1 MKEPRIEGKDKTTM
15 RNSVLTFSKMKE
27 EGKKISMLTCYD
39 YSTAKL
45 MDGNIDAILVGDSL
59 GNTMLGLGDTIPVTV
74 DDMITY
80 GASVV
85 RGTQT
90 TMIVVDMPFM
100 SYQASMEQALLNAGR
115 IMKETHC
122 QAIKLEGGAR
132 VCPLIRAMVDAG
144 IPVMAHIGLTPQSIN
159 AFGGCRV
166 QGKTEDAARELLE
179 DAYAVQEAGAFSVV
193 LECVPAPV
201 AALITSKLDIPT
213 IGIGGGDT
221 EHGGIYYSL
230 FHKTNEHLK
239 ALQLRGKPYGMMPV
253 PYAQAT
259 VLRKNADGTYHECN
273 YNEYGIIVAN
283 SATTMAGYKDFEK
296 VRSKVLT
303 DEQGMDWLSCDVYG
317 FIDKLGCIHMKDRRD
332 SAVEMED
339 GSTFLPF
346 RLADEAQKDSANIM
360 TSVITTEKYEGRL
373 HFIVN
378 YELSPIRKTEDEM
391 KVLQKL
397 DSRIRQ
403 AFPEICD
410 RILYRQ
416 FDSAHPFPVNPSG
429 KRNMVGVQNMGV
441 EGAFRLN
448 PQHEMV
454 PVILS

>member
-1 MKEPRIEGKDKTTM
+1 M
-15 RNSVLTFSKMKE
+15 RNSVLTFKKMKE

-39 YSTAKL
+39 YTTAKL

-132 VCPLIRAMVDAG
+132 VCPQIRAMVDAG

-213 IGIGGGDT
+213 IGIGGGADCDGQILVYQDMLGT
-221 EHGGIYYSL
+221 FTDY
-230 FHKTNEHLK
+230 
-239 ALQLRGKPYGMMPV
+239 V
-253 PYAQAT
+253 PKF
-259 VLRKNADGTYHECN
+259 VKH
-273 YNEYGIIVAN
+273 
-283 SATTMAGYKDFEK
+283 F
-296 VRSKVLT
+296 
-303 DEQGMDWLSCDVYG
+303 
-317 FIDKLGCIHMKDRRD
+317 
-332 SAVEMED
+332 
-339 GSTFLPF
+339 
-346 RLADEAQKDSANIM
+346 ANIGEEM
-360 TSVITTEKYEGRL
+360 TKAFKAYDEEVKAKTFPDAEHSFQMKNEEALKRL
-373 HFIVN
+373 
-378 YELSPIRKTEDEM
+378 Y
-391 KVLQKL
+391 
-397 DSRIRQ
+397 
-403 AFPEICD
+403 
-410 RILYRQ
+410 
-416 FDSAHPFPVNPSG
+416 
-429 KRNMVGVQNMGV
+429 
-441 EGAFRLN
+441 
-448 PQHEMV
+448 
-454 PVILS
+454 